1 MPTVSDLRSKNQ
13 AWKEVARHPPLSA
26 GPAGPAGA
34 AREEHL
40 LLQRIA
46 PAVGQHCVTSAHL
59 RVSVHIWSPHELR
72 PDESLLPPCLW
83 PAGRGVCGN
92 EALELLHTAG
102 YEAALQTSHVF
113 SRWAVTTWPVSLGRP
128 TGSAGATLEGR
139 PASSRAQPVP
149 SGQTDLVHGSQR
161 ARWPIPPHYQ
171 GNQAPSVPLH
181 RQRSRHPIT
190 GRHSPTPS

>member
-1 MPTVSDLRSKNQ
+1 MWSQNVRRLDVTLLPRSPWPADRCWESGTGAAQVEAWLEEHTAAAGSDGSCWRMLYSVAVSVVMLPTVSDPCSKNQ

-83 PAGRGVCGN
+83 PAGRGVCGK
-92 EALELLHTAG
+92 
-102 YEAALQTSHVF
+102 
-113 SRWAVTTWPVSLGRP
+113 
-128 TGSAGATLEGR
+128 
-139 PASSRAQPVP
+139 
-149 SGQTDLVHGSQR
+149 
-161 ARWPIPPHYQ
+161 
-171 GNQAPSVPLH
+171 
-181 RQRSRHPIT
+181 
-190 GRHSPTPS
+190 